1 MKSFILYKG
10 PLCET
15 KSNAALISSKIIP
28 MELEFVKFVLMSL
41 FILSNGCK
49 VLCSRRKPNCTG
61 GRSSLSS
68 MKFDSLS
75 FTTFSKMIV
84 LKILEIHSSPLV
96 PILFTSTNF

>member
-1 MKSFILYKG
+1 M
-10 PLCET
+10 CET

-41 FILSNGCK
+41 FILSN
-49 VLCSRRKPNCTG
+49 
-61 GRSSLSS
+61 SLSS